1 MVTFFIQVKHFLL
14 FLNYVSKMETVFF
27 FRVAFSENE
36 TPPPSPANLPRS
48 RAELDSPLCWADR
61 EMMNLQRGRV

>member
-1 MVTFFIQVKHFLL
+1 MLIEG
-14 FLNYVSKMETVFF
+14 LNNYLSF